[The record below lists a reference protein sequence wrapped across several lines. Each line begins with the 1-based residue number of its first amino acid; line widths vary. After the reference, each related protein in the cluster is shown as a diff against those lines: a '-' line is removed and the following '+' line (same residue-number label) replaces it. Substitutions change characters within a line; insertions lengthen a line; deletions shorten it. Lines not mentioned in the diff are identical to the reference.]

1 MKQTSLGGARQRTAK
16 GGMVMVELGYK
27 DLLFT
32 LFGGAVVAF
41 IAFILIVPITA
52 LIYYMGQ

>member
-1 MKQTSLGGARQRTAK
+1 
-16 GGMVMVELGYK
+16 MVELGYK